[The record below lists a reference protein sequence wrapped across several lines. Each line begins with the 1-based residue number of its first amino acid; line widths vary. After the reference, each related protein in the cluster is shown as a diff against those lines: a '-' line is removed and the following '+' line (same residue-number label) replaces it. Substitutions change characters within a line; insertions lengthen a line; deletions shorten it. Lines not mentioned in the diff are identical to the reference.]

1 MSLKNILYTLN
12 VVKCIKYY
20 MEIKVVLCPESDCV
34 YYISGSFFDGKEFV
48 TESDN
53 VLAVTVMPLTVR
65 YVPYTFKLIGGRAE
79 GGKALSC
86 ECDGKVYVKI
96 PMQSLLLFSDG
107 RDPIPSDCGSNFFS
121 FVRCGA
127 FNEALNMLSSDF
139 KLTNEDL
146 KAFFADYIADIR
158 LRDYYILID
167 ASGKGHRCFLSMA
180 GEKIDNISIE

>member
-1 MSLKNILYTLN
+1 M
-12 VVKCIKYY
+12 
-20 MEIKVVLCPESDCV
+20 LCPESDCV

-96 PMQSLLLFSDG
+96 PMQSLLLFRTDEI
-107 RDPIPSDCGSNFFS
+107 RYRLTAEANFS
-121 FVRCGA
+121 RLCDAVH
-127 FNEALNMLSSDF
+127 LT
-139 KLTNEDL
+139 KL
-146 KAFFADYIADIR
+146 
-158 LRDYYILID
+158 
-167 ASGKGHRCFLSMA
+167 
-180 GEKIDNISIE
+180 